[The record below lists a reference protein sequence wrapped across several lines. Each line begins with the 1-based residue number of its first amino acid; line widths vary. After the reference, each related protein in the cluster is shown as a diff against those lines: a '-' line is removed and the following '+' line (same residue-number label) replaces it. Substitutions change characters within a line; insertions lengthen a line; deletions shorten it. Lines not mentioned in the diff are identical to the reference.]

1 MRSNENIENPKQMI
15 LFCISI
21 SLILEILSPANFLRI
36 VLRIFQII
44 REEIIVETFKTAN
57 TLIVSLLYFV

>member
-1 MRSNENIENPKQMI
+1 

>member
-1 MRSNENIENPKQMI
+1 MMISHTISKYEMRSNENIENPKQMI

-44 REEIIVETFKTAN
+44 REEIIVKTFKT
-57 TLIVSLLYFV
+57 